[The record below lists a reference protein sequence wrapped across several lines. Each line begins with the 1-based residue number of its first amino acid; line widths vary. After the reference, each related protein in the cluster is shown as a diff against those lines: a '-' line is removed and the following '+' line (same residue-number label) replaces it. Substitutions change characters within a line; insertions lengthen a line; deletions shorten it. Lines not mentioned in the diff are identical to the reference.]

1 MSKSIVLGHLRELI
15 TALDRRLPQPRRPGE
30 DAIARQA
37 AALRTQAVA
46 RIAELE
52 GDAGSR

>member
-1 MSKSIVLGHLRELI
+1 MSQSIVLGHLRELI
-15 TALDRRLPQPRRPGE
+15 SALDRRLPQPRRPGE

-37 AALRTQAVA
+37 AALRSQAVA

-52 GDAGSR
+52 GAAGSR

>member
-1 MSKSIVLGHLRELI
+1 MSQSIVLGHLRELI
-15 TALDRRLPQPRRPGE
+15 SALDRRLPQPGRPGE
-30 DAIARQA
+30 ETIVRQA
-37 AALRTQAVA
+37 AALRSRAIS

>member
-15 TALDRRLPQPRRPGE
+15 SALDRRLPQPRRPGE

-37 AALRTQAVA
+37 AAMRSQAVA